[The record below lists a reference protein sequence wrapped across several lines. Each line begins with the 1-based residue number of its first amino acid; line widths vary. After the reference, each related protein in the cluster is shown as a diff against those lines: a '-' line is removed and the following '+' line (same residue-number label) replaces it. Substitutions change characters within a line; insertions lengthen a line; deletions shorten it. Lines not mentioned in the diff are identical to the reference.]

1 LISTASRRFGC
12 WYIMGQRLG
21 ASVGVDYLGV
31 GNVVGVANTAGSF
44 GSLAPPTPIRR
55 YAHTQLVSLPMQDMV
70 IKRALQVGRDLRLWG
85 DFGAERFFDLGGDP
99 VGVAEQDTGG
109 KHQVK
114 FYPLGIA

>member
-1 LISTASRRFGC
+1 
-12 WYIMGQRLG
+12 
-21 ASVGVDYLGV
+21 
-31 GNVVGVANTAGSF
+31 
-44 GSLAPPTPIRR
+44 
-55 YAHTQLVSLPMQDMV
+55 MQDMV

-99 VGVAEQDTGG
+99 VGVAEQDAGG